1 MPVLDLL
8 NNLERH
14 LDPAG
19 VEQFRGAKETSNVV
33 GAICRAHGQL
43 LSCTKCPLAVD
54 WMKSDQQIAERT
66 RVLLQCGQ
74 AAIEKGGAID
84 TRYVS
89 SNIDGSGNTMVA
101 RGNRDSYGS

>member
-1 MPVLDLL
+1 
-8 NNLERH
+8 
-14 LDPAG
+14 
-19 VEQFRGAKETSNVV
+19 
-33 GAICRAHGQL
+33 
-43 LSCTKCPLAVD
+43 
-54 WMKSDQQIAERT
+54 MKSDQQIAERT